1 MAKRRSPRV
10 PAPARAPLSV
20 VVLAAGEG
28 KRMKSALP
36 KVLQPLAG
44 RPLLKHVLDTAYAL
58 KPADIHLVYGHGGER
73 IRAALAGE
81 PVSWT
86 LQAERLGTGHAVQ
99 QAMPQVAD
107 EHMVLVLYGDVPL
120 ISEATLNQL
129 LTLAGPRQLSLLTVK
144 LDDPHGYGRI
154 VRARTGLV
162 QKIVEQK
169 DASPAQLAIRECNTG
184 VLACP
189 ARLLRG
195 WLARLKRD
203 NSQREYY
210 LTDIIAMAV
219 KDKVAVKALI
229 AADAAEVLGVNDRA
243 QLAYLEGVSRARR
256 AHELLLAGVTLA
268 DPARIDLRGTLAHG
282 QDVFLDVNV
291 VLEGRVVLGD
301 RVRVGAGSVLRDCEI
316 GADTQVFPHCVI
328 EGARIGAQCNIGPF
342 ARLRPTSVLAAD
354 VHIGNFVEVKN
365 SQLGAG
371 SKANH
376 LSYLGDA
383 QVGRRVNVGAGTIVA
398 NYDGAAKHGT
408 TIGDDAHTGSN
419 SVLVAPLTV
428 GAGATIAAGS
438 TVTHAV
444 PAGKL
449 TVARARQVT
458 VDDWQRPAKP
468 PK

>member
-10 PAPARAPLSV
+10 SAPAPLSV

-99 QAMPQVAD
+99 QAMPQVAH

-120 ISEATLNQL
+120 ISETTLNQL

-169 DASPAQLAIRECNTG
+169 DAKGSELVIRECNTG

-189 ARLLRG
+189 AQLLRG
-195 WLARLKRD
+195 WLARLKSD

-210 LTDIIAMAV
+210 LTDVIALAV
-219 KDKVAVKALI
+219 
-229 AADAAEVLGVNDRA
+229 R
-243 QLAYLEGVSRARR
+243 
-256 AHELLLAGVTLA
+256 
-268 DPARIDLRGTLAHG
+268 
-282 QDVFLDVNV
+282 
-291 VLEGRVVLGD
+291 
-301 RVRVGAGSVLRDCEI
+301 
-316 GADTQVFPHCVI
+316 
-328 EGARIGAQCNIGPF
+328 
-342 ARLRPTSVLAAD
+342 
-354 VHIGNFVEVKN
+354 
-365 SQLGAG
+365 
-371 SKANH
+371 
-376 LSYLGDA
+376 
-383 QVGRRVNVGAGTIVA
+383 
-398 NYDGAAKHGT
+398 
-408 TIGDDAHTGSN
+408 
-419 SVLVAPLTV
+419 
-428 GAGATIAAGS
+428 
-438 TVTHAV
+438 
-444 PAGKL
+444 
-449 TVARARQVT
+449 
-458 VDDWQRPAKP
+458 
-468 PK
+468 